1 MMQVWQLQFV
11 LQNKYILEQFTKYR
25 LEIAYIFFILGIK
38 QGIKGINY
46 NGK

>member
-1 MMQVWQLQFV
+1 MQAWQLQFV
-11 LQNKYILEQFTKYR
+11 LQIKYNLAQFTKYR
-25 LEIAYIFFILGIK
+25 LEIAYIFLILGIK